1 MAKPIPWAPPMIAV
15 LIPTTLPEASAS
27 GPPELPGFIAASVW
41 MTFSIRRPLSPLIE
55 RPSALTTPA
64 VTLRWNPSGLPMAT
78 TSCPTARS
86 LGGSSPRTSAGTGDP
101 PESVTS
107 MPPEPLLRPSALL
120 KPRTTWA
127 LVTAV
132 AVPSSAPST
141 TPLPPPRPF
150 GSPTEMTAGSSFSV
164 TCRTAR
170 EYASS
175 ASCPNRELAE
185 RFSKISI
192 YYFYRTLSRLTLDER
207 LGFEGRDFTFKG
219 PLATRYNPVVVSRP
233 LDNARLFAAIVSAQM
248 ARLASRTLGTGGG
261 STVPGVV
268 ARRVDPQ
275 VLEKLSA
282 RLRLGSAAITGTNGK
297 TTTTRMIS
305 KILQTAGVRAVNNS
319 TGANLVTGVTAALIS
334 DSNLSGKLTSEMGLF
349 EVDEASVPKVAA
361 EAKLDILAVLNLFRD
376 QLDRYGELAYT
387 GRVVASAFPALPED
401 GSVVLNADDPL
412 VASLG
417 RQARKPV
424 YYGVD
429 EPSLDTGRLQHI
441 ADSKDCPICGTALA
455 YDAVYMGHVGVYD
468 CRNCS
473 FGRPELQYKASQVRL
488 DGARRADFLLSTP
501 AGETE
506 VRVNLPG
513 LYNVYNALAAATVAA
528 EAGVGLGEISR
539 GLREFGGA
547 FGRVERV
554 RAGDREAFLLLIKN
568 PVGFNE
574 ILRTF
579 VASDDARHVLIA
591 INDNH
596 ADGRDVSWL
605 WDVDFE
611 MLADA
616 RVEGQT
622 KGASPFMVA
631 GIRAN
636 DMAVRLKYAD
646 LPVGSVIPDLKEA
659 IRTALEATPPG
670 ETLYVLP
677 TYTAML
683 EIRKTLS
690 ELGYTHPFWED

>member
-1 MAKPIPWAPPMIAV
+1 M
-15 LIPTTLPEASAS
+15 
-27 GPPELPGFIAASVW
+27 
-41 MTFSIRRPLSPLIE
+41 
-55 RPSALTTPA
+55 
-64 VTLRWNPSGLPMAT
+64 
-78 TSCPTARS
+78 
-86 LGGSSPRTSAGTGDP
+86 SS
-101 PESVTS
+101 
-107 MPPEPLLRPSALL
+107 
-120 KPRTTWA
+120 
-127 LVTAV
+127 
-132 AVPSSAPST
+132 
-141 TPLPPPRPF
+141 
-150 GSPTEMTAGSSFSV
+150 
-164 TCRTAR
+164 
-170 EYASS
+170 
-175 ASCPNRELAE
+175 
-185 RFSKISI
+185 
-192 YYFYRTLSRLTLDER
+192 
-207 LGFEGRDFTFKG
+207 
-219 PLATRYNPVVVSRP
+219 P
-233 LDNARLFAAIVSAQM
+233 LDNARLSAAIAAARA
-248 ARLASRTLGTGGG
+248 ARLASRALGTGGG

-268 ARRVDPQ
+268 ARRVDPGG
-275 VLEKLSA
+275 LTKLSA

-305 KILQTAGVRAVNNS
+305 KILQTVGMRAVNNS
-319 TGANLVTGVTAALIS
+319 TGANLVTGVTAALLS
-334 DSNLSGKLTSEMGLF
+334 DADLAGRPASEMGLF

-361 EAKLDILAVLNLFRD
+361 EAELRILAVLNLFRD

-387 GRVVASAFPALPED
+387 GKVIASAFGDLPE
-401 GSVVLNADDPL
+401 GGAIVLNADDPL

-417 RQARKPV
+417 RSAGRPV

-441 ADSKDCPICGTALA
+441 ADSKDCPVCGTALA

-473 FGRPELQYKASQVRL
+473 FGRPELAYRASRVRL
-488 DGARRADFLLSTP
+488 DGARGADFLLSTP
-501 AGETE
+501 VGEAE
-506 VRVNLPG
+506 VRINLPG

-528 EAGVGLGEISR
+528 EAGVGLEEVSR
-539 GLREFGGA
+539 GLEEFSGA

-554 RAGDREAFLLLIKN
+554 RVGDREAFLLLIKN

-616 RVEGQT
+616 GVEGQT

-631 GIRAN
+631 GLRAE

-646 LPVGSVIPDLKEA
+646 LPVGSVIPDLKVA
-659 IRTALEATPPG
+659 TMAALEATPPG

-683 EIRKTLS
+683 KIRKTLS
-690 ELGYTHPFWED
+690 ELGYTHPFWEDK

>member
-1 MAKPIPWAPPMIAV
+1 V
-15 LIPTTLPEASAS
+15 
-27 GPPELPGFIAASVW
+27 
-41 MTFSIRRPLSPLIE
+41 
-55 RPSALTTPA
+55 
-64 VTLRWNPSGLPMAT
+64 SGL
-78 TSCPTARS
+78 
-86 LGGSSPRTSAGTGDP
+86 
-101 PESVTS
+101 
-107 MPPEPLLRPSALL
+107 
-120 KPRTTWA
+120 
-127 LVTAV
+127 
-132 AVPSSAPST
+132 
-141 TPLPPPRPF
+141 
-150 GSPTEMTAGSSFSV
+150 
-164 TCRTAR
+164 
-170 EYASS
+170 
-175 ASCPNRELAE
+175 
-185 RFSKISI
+185 
-192 YYFYRTLSRLTLDER
+192 
-207 LGFEGRDFTFKG
+207 
-219 PLATRYNPVVVSRP
+219 
-233 LDNARLFAAIVSAQM
+233 LDNARLLAAVVAARA
-248 ARLASRTLGTGGG
+248 ARLASRTLKTGGG

-268 ARRVDPQ
+268 ARRVDPE
-275 VLEKLSA
+275 VLRKLSA
-282 RLRLGSAAITGTNGK
+282 RLPLGSAAITGTNGK

-319 TGANLVTGVTAALIS
+319 TGANLVTGVTAALVS
-334 DSNLSGKLTSEMGLF
+334 DSNLLGKPASEMGLF

-361 EAKLDILAVLNLFRD
+361 EAELGTLAVLNLFRD

-387 GRVVASAFPALPED
+387 GKVIASAFEDLPET

-417 RQARKPV
+417 RSARKPV

-429 EPSLDTGRLQHI
+429 EPTLDTGRLQHI
-441 ADSKDCPICGTALA
+441 ADSKDCPFCGAPLD

-468 CRNCS
+468 CTECS
-473 FGRPELQYKASQVRL
+473 FGRPELAYRASRVRL
-488 DGARRADFLLSTP
+488 DGARGADFVLQAP
-501 AGETE
+501 AGEKE

-528 EAGVGLGEISR
+528 EAGVGLEEIASA
-539 GLREFGGA
+539 LRDFGGA

-616 RVEGQT
+616 RVEGRT

-631 GIRAN
+631 GIRAE

-646 LPVGSVIPDLKEA
+646 LPVGTVVPDLKEA
-659 IRTALEATPPG
+659 IKKALEATPPG

-690 ELGYTHPFWED
+690 ELGYTHPFWEDK

>member
-1 MAKPIPWAPPMIAV
+1 M
-15 LIPTTLPEASAS
+15 
-27 GPPELPGFIAASVW
+27 
-41 MTFSIRRPLSPLIE
+41 
-55 RPSALTTPA
+55 
-64 VTLRWNPSGLPMAT
+64 
-78 TSCPTARS
+78 
-86 LGGSSPRTSAGTGDP
+86 
-101 PESVTS
+101 
-107 MPPEPLLRPSALL
+107 
-120 KPRTTWA
+120 
-127 LVTAV
+127 
-132 AVPSSAPST
+132 
-141 TPLPPPRPF
+141 
-150 GSPTEMTAGSSFSV
+150 
-164 TCRTAR
+164 
-170 EYASS
+170 
-175 ASCPNRELAE
+175 
-185 RFSKISI
+185 
-192 YYFYRTLSRLTLDER
+192 TLDER
-207 LGFEGRDFTFKG
+207 LGFEGGELTFKG
-219 PLATRYNPVVVSRP
+219 PFATGYNPTLVSGT
-233 LDNARLFAAIVSAQM
+233 LDNARLFAAIASARM
-248 ARLASRTLGTGGG
+248 ARLASRTLRTGGG

-282 RLRLGSAAITGTNGK
+282 RLPLGSAAITGTNGK

-305 KILQTAGVRAVNNS
+305 RILQTAGVRAVNNS

-334 DSNLSGKLTSEMGLF
+334 DSNLSGKPASEMGLF

-361 EAKLDILAVLNLFRD
+361 EAKLGILAVLNLFRD

-468 CRNCS
+468 CGACS
-473 FGRPELQYKASQVRL
+473 FGRPELAYRASRVRL
-488 DGARRADFLLSTP
+488 DGARGADFLLSTP
-501 AGETE
+501 TQEEAE

-528 EAGVGLGEISR
+528 EAGVGIDDISR
-539 GLREFGGA
+539 GLRDFGGA

-579 VASDDARHVLIA
+579 VASDDARYVLIA

-611 MLADA
+611 MLAEA
-616 RVEGQT
+616 RVEGRT

-631 GIRAN
+631 GLRAE

-646 LPVGSVIPDLKEA
+646 LPVGTVIPDLKEA
-659 IRTALEATPPG
+659 IRLALAATPPG